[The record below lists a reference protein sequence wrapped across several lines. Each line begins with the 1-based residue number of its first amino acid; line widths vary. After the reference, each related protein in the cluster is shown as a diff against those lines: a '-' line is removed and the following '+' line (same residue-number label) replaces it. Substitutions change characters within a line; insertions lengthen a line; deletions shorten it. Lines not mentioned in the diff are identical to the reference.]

1 MIESA
6 QPVGGNM
13 NAVEAFLVV
22 FDGAWKDD
30 FESLADACADLT
42 EEESVWQP
50 PAYAREPQ
58 DKGVG
63 RPGTILWHLNHLEMC
78 HRHYIETLKRGQAPE
93 GCLTPFQEPEIA
105 PPGELPLKQA
115 LAALG
120 DATQELRDTVAGL
133 TPESLTRQVRPQ
145 RSAANFIAM
154 IARHITW
161 HAGMIKQTR
170 RLCHHR

>member
-1 MIESA
+1 
-6 QPVGGNM
+6 M
-13 NAVEAFLVV
+13 NAVEALLVV

-30 FESLADACADLT
+30 FESLSDACADLT

-50 PAYAREPQ
+50 AAYQREPH

-78 HRHYIETLKRGQAPE
+78 HRHYIATLKNMKPE
-93 GCLTPFQEPEIA
+93 VSPDTEA
-105 PPGELPLKQA
+105 PGELPLRQA

-120 DATQELRDTVAGL
+120 ETTQDLRNMIAELK
-133 TPESLTRQVRPQ
+133 PEDLTRQVRPK
-145 RSAANFIAM
+145 RTAAGFIAM
-154 IARHITW
+154 IARHISW

-170 RLCHHR
+170 RLHAKRGQ

>member
-1 MIESA
+1 
-6 QPVGGNM
+6 M
-13 NAVEAFLVV
+13 NAVEALLVV

-30 FESLADACADLT
+30 FESLTDACTDLT

-50 PAYAREPQ
+50 PAYKREPH

-78 HRHYIETLKRGQAPE
+78 HRHYIATLKQMNPDAAPD
-93 GCLTPFQEPEIA
+93 TRA
-105 PPGELPLKQA
+105 PGELPLKKA

-120 DATQELRDTVAGL
+120 DATQDLRSVIAELKSED
-133 TPESLTRQVRPQ
+133 LTRQVRPN
-145 RSAANFIAM
+145 RTAANFIAM
-154 IARHITW
+154 IARHISW

-170 RLCHHR
+170 RLCRYR